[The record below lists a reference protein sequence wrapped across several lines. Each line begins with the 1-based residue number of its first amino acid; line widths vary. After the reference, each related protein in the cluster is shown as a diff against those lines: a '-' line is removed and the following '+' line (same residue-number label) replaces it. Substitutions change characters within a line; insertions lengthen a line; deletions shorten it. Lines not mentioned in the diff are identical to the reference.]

1 MTRSVFWFLV
11 VGTSAAATHA
21 LVFAL
26 VQHSMWPE
34 LANALGFGVAFWV
47 SYFGH
52 RHLSFDDAATSTAQS
67 LTRFALTSLAGFA
80 ANALVFSLLLRVAAA
95 PNWLALFGAMVFAA
109 FQTYALSR
117 FWAFRR

>member
-1 MTRSVFWFLV
+1 MSRSVFWFLV

-26 VQHSMWPE
+26 AHNWLWPE
-34 LANALGFGVAFWV
+34 AANALGFVVAFWV

-67 LTRFALTSLAGFA
+67 LSRFAITSVAGFG
-80 ANALVFSLLLRVAAA
+80 ANALVFSLLLRGLGA
-95 PNWLALFGAMVFAA
+95 PSWLALFCAMVFAA